1 MHSGFLFH
9 LFNFFFVAREKSPH
23 IAKNNSKKNFLRRG
37 LLCQQSGAAVSA
49 VFQPG
54 RIEGTE
60 IIRRL
65 LQHPECQGQVD

>member
-1 MHSGFLFH
+1 MFWHFI
-9 LFNFFFVAREKSPH
+9 FFFPVINDHIFPLRIIQERNSFRMEK
-23 IAKNNSKKNFLRRG
+23 
-37 LLCQQSGAAVSA
+37 GAAVSA